1 MLSTRTQKLTFVAG
15 VILYSHYGINIA
27 GLEAELQERVTS
39 LEHSLEK
46 HEKQKKK
53 LLFDFDAFKG
63 ECADH
68 EAEVKADSDKRIA
81 SLSRELEHTQQD
93 FASKMKSFETLIG
106 AVEQERNEAIED
118 LKKVHQKE
126 LENLLNSH
134 NSKSSDA
141 LNELDALKIKF
152 SVELQQAQ
160 LKYDDLKT
168 SKDTMENDYEEKLKK
183 SKALY
188 EKELELLRENQNQN
202 LNEKQNFLQEKLDKL
217 TKDFQFQ
224 EAQYRQRIDSLV
236 NEISVSE
243 ETIAKLKADLECLDM
258 KHSNVVEQKDSLT
271 AQVNSI
277 MMFKYFPYS
286 LCVLFFYFGTQ
297 EYSPVMTIK

>member
-1 MLSTRTQKLTFVAG
+1 MLSTQTQKLTVVAG
-15 VILYSHYGINIA
+15 VFLYSLYGNIA
-27 GLEAELQERVTS
+27 GLEAELQERITS

-81 SLSRELEHTQQD
+81 SLSLELEQAQQD
-93 FASKMKSFETLIG
+93 FANKMKSFETLIG

-118 LKKVHQKE
+118 LKKTHQKE

-152 SVELQQAQ
+152 SVELQQAH

-202 LNEKQNFLQEKLDKL
+202 LNQNQNQNLKQNLNQNQNPNPNLNHQQNLIHLLNK
-217 TKDFQFQ
+217 
-224 EAQYRQRIDSLV
+224 
-236 NEISVSE
+236 
-243 ETIAKLKADLECLDM
+243 
-258 KHSNVVEQKDSLT
+258 
-271 AQVNSI
+271 
-277 MMFKYFPYS
+277 
-286 LCVLFFYFGTQ
+286 
-297 EYSPVMTIK
+297 